1 MNLRLRFVGDFFE
14 THRDI
19 GQRKE
24 HIASTLRLC
33 TTNLCAKSLKGFMCS
48 SLSPMSLCV
57 SKKISNICESAHT
70 FSLATKTLHAPL
82 P

>member
-33 TTNLCAKSLKGFMCS
+33 TTNLCAKSLKIFMCS
-48 SLSPMSLCV
+48 FLVLCPYV
-57 SKKISNICESAHT
+57 FQKKSRT
-70 FSLATKTLHAPL
+70 FANLRIHLA
-82 P
+82 